1 VGATAATAST
11 FAAASAVI
19 AFSAS
24 VVLVA
29 GGVAKTLRPAGTERA
44 LSAAHLPSG
53 AGIVRTLG
61 SAEAAIGVAFL
72 VAPGRTTGALVAG
85 AYLAFAAFIMY
96 LLLGR
101 VAVASCGCA
110 GERDL
115 PPSWLHV
122 VLDGIAAA
130 GASAVLVAP
139 EPPRAVWSFAAGQLA
154 GVPFLFGLALV
165 AWLAVMVVAY
175 VPTMFGSYRGRM
187 PA

>member
-1 VGATAATAST
+1 M
-11 FAAASAVI
+11 AAASAVI

-24 VVLVA
+24 LVLVA
-29 GGVAKTLRPAGTERA
+29 GGVAKALRPAPTERA
-44 LSAAHLPSG
+44 LRAAHLPSSAGTGRVLG
-53 AGIVRTLG
+53 A
-61 SAEAAIGVAFL
+61 AEAAIGVAFL
-72 VAPGRTTGALVAG
+72 AVPGSTTGALVAG
-85 AYLAFAAFIMY
+85 AYLSFAAFLMY

-122 VLDGIAAA
+122 ALDGIAAA
-130 GASAVLVAP
+130 AASAVLLAT

-154 GVPFLFGLALV
+154 GLPFLFGVALV

-175 VPTMFGSYRGRM
+175 VPTLFGSYRGRV
-187 PA
+187 AA